1 MRSLAHEVDPRRAGC
16 RLREGLRNA
25 SRQHRSPT
33 PDHGA
38 RDGSPKLTGRSSA
51 YSRNIARDVGNP
63 TSAIIARISNHSE
76 KFAASL
82 ATTLSDRCGS
92 AVAQ

>member
-1 MRSLAHEVDPRRAGC
+1 MKWTRARGMSFARRFTERVAT
-16 RLREGLRNA
+16 A
-25 SRQHRSPT
+25 SVARIAT
-33 PDHGA
+33 PDHSA
-38 RDGSPKLTGRSSA
+38 RDGSPKLTGRSSG

-63 TSAIIARISNHSE
+63 SSAIIARISNHSE